1 MKNIFKDFNI
11 TRESFLETLSKV
23 RGNKNV
29 TTDNPEATYDSL
41 GKYGYDLV
49 ERARERKLDLVIGCD
64 EEIRNA
70 IMILSR
76 KTKNNPCLIGEPGVG
91 KTAVV
96 EGLVERIVRIDV
108 SENLKTK

>member
-29 TTDNPEATYDSL
+29 TTDNPEATYDALS
-41 GKYGYDLV
+41 KYGYDLV
-49 ERARERKLDLVIGCD
+49 ERSRERKLDPVIGCD

-91 KTAVV
+91 KSAVV
-96 EGLVERIVRIDV
+96 EGLAETNCSKRRTRK
-108 SENLKTK
+108 S

>member
-23 RGNKNV
+23 RGNKNL
-29 TTDNPEATYDSL
+29 TTDNPEATYDYL
-41 GKYGYDLV
+41 DKIWLRLV
-49 ERARERKLDLVIGCD
+49 ERSRERKLDLVIASD

-70 IMILSR
+70 IMILFR

-96 EGLVERIVRIDV
+96 EGLAETNCSKRRPRK
-108 SENLKTK
+108 S